1 MNETMNRE
9 IMEISVEDIIPN
21 RFQPRL
27 TFDIDALNELA
38 NSIREHGIIQPL
50 VVRRLQ
56 DKYEIIA
63 GERRYKAAS
72 LIGMKKVP
80 CIIMNLNDNESAEVA
95 VIENI
100 QRKEMTPLEEAKSF
114 KKILDKGYLTQEE
127 LAKRMGKSQS
137 SVANKLRLL
146 NLDEV
151 VQDAILEGKI
161 SERHARSLLKI
172 DNKQEQRNVL
182 SEIINNRLTVRQ
194 TDDLIKEKYGNVGD
208 TINTNVNND
217 NNNQFNNLNMFNNQQ
232 SVQQNS
238 VEFRNT
244 NVQTNNLGQ
253 NSIFKT
259 PIIEEKEEPNSGYN
273 QPNTQYMSTPE
284 VNIPMSNITNDVNP
298 QLNLM
303 HNLGVIDKT
312 PKEEKPV
319 VTTSQPSSSL
329 DIFKFDNNTPIPKT
343 NEVDIQSIINPSVFS
358 NNTQTTSQK
367 EQIQRNEPS
376 MFNSYNS
383 TNNGMFV
390 DINEIKNSAEDIN
403 KKEEKAPD
411 LSTLLSSNNKPE
423 NKFFVDLDMPT
434 NFNLNSLDNQSPKVK
449 NSVTELNKKIDEL
462 KLQGVN
468 ITKEETDLG
477 SSYQIVIRIDK

>member
-80 CIIMNLNDNESAEVA
+80 CIVMNLNDNESAEVA

-208 TINTNVNND
+208 TINTNVYND

-232 SVQQNS
+232 SLQQNS
-238 VEFRNT
+238 VEFRNN
-244 NVQTNNLGQ
+244 NVQANNLGQ

-259 PIIEEKEEPNSGYN
+259 PIIEEKEEPNNSYT

-284 VNIPMSNITNDVNP
+284 VNIPMSNITNDINP

-303 HNLGVIDKT
+303 HNLGIIDKT

-329 DIFKFDNNTPIPKT
+329 DIFKVDNNTPIPKA

-358 NNTQTTSQK
+358 NSTQTTSQK
-367 EQIQRNEPS
+367 EQTQRNEPS
-376 MFNSYNS
+376 MFNSYNP

-390 DINEIKNSAEDIN
+390 DINEIKNSAQDIN

-434 NFNLNSLDNQSPKVK
+434 NFNMNPLDNQSPKVK